1 MIALRDYEN
10 STTRP
15 GLFMDEVKKY
25 SMGDIVSVLKKGGTI
40 LYPTDTIWGIG
51 CDATNGRAVETVYRI
66 KERISDKSFILLVK
80 DMDMLKRYVVEV
92 PDIAVEL
99 LSSVSEPLTIIY
111 PKGKNL
117 PKNVVAENGSVA
129 IRIPRHDFC
138 QELLDAF
145 DKPITS
151 TSANIAGGPIPYSY
165 RSVLQHIKES
175 VDYVVHLEQDS
186 ISRPKPST
194 IVKIDTKGDI
204 RILRN

>member
-1 MIALRDYEN
+1 
-10 STTRP
+10 
-15 GLFMDEVKKY
+15 MDAEKKY
-25 SMGDIVSVLKKGGTI
+25 QVNDILSVLKKGGVI

-51 CDATNGRAVETVYRI
+51 CDATNGRAVENVYRI
-66 KERISDKSFILLVK
+66 KERISDKTFILLVK
-80 DMDMLKRYVVEV
+80 DLDMLKKYVVEV
-92 PDIAVEL
+92 PEIAVEL
-99 LSSVSEPLTIIY
+99 LASVSEPLTIIY

-117 PKNVVAENGSVA
+117 PRNVIADDGSVA

-151 TSANIAGGPIPYSY
+151 TSANIAGGAIPYSY
-165 RSVLQHIKES
+165 RSVDRHIKDS
-175 VDYVVHLEQDS
+175 VDYIVQLEQDT

-194 IVKIDTKGDI
+194 IVKIDFSGDL

>member
-1 MIALRDYEN
+1 
-10 STTRP
+10 
-15 GLFMDEVKKY
+15 MDADKKY
-25 SMGDIVSVLKKGGTI
+25 QISDILAVLKKGGVI

-51 CDATNGRAVETVYRI
+51 CDATNGRAVENVYRI

-80 DMDMLKRYVVEV
+80 DLDMLKKYVMEV

-99 LSSVSEPLTIIY
+99 LASVSEPLTIIY
-111 PKGKNL
+111 PGGRNL
-117 PKNVVAENGSVA
+117 PKNVIADDGSVA

-138 QELLDAF
+138 QELLGAF

-151 TSANIAGGPIPYSY
+151 TSANISGGMMPYSY
-165 RSVLQHIKES
+165 RSVVQHIKDS
-175 VDYVVHLEQDS
+175 VDYIVQLEQDS

-194 IVKIDTKGDI
+194 IVKIDDGGDI